1 MTSSIRWRHRRSN
14 GDFRSGGCSVCLS
27 IDSIK
32 VDGRRPVENSHV
44 FSIAPTEIANARVA
58 YSVTFYMTK
67 ASGELISLTLYD
79 LYGLPFA
86 TLKTLKT
93 LNDSK
98 GRGNTLLTLYQSA
111 ENGFLTY
118 FNVFVTFFKIFSPV
132 KTVFFTIAL
141 LRYQISILASK
152 WRRRRANLPF

>member
-1 MTSSIRWRHRRSN
+1 MTSSIRWRHRGSN
-14 GDFRSGGCSVCLS
+14 GDFRSRGCSVCLS
-27 IDSIK
+27 IDSTK
-32 VDGRRPVENSHV
+32 VDGRRPGENSHV
-44 FSIAPTEIANARVA
+44 FSIEPTEIANARVA

-86 TLKTLKT
+86 TLKTS
-93 LNDSK
+93 NDSK

-118 FNVFVTFFKIFSPV
+118 FNVFVTFFLIFSPF
-132 KTVFFTIAL
+132 TAVFFTIAL
-141 LRYQISILASK
+141 LRYQISICSSK